1 MRRISLSA
9 ITLLTLLLS
18 CDMPSNVEPIFERYF
33 TKYYGEDG
41 EQEGVDLV
49 VNNND
54 GSMVLLGNSL
64 SQSDAV
70 SPFVVKTDPFG
81 NILWQRTFKGQKER
95 AVDIEIVNNATQ
107 YAIVSNV
114 EKNESVYNICVYILN
129 QDGSLA
135 DSLYITNPEN
145 RVAKSI
151 TQSSDNGFL
160 ITGHKAPDPSRN
172 GLLIVPPPD
181 NADILLLKVNSLLD
195 MASVTDLSP
204 GGGEHNGS
212 GVKVFELNLNSNTY
226 YLVFGSSDR
235 PRKNTIEYQHCF
247 QLIAA
252 VPAGVFTGLHEYSE
266 KSTSDATEEQIASTA
281 LKIPAALGDGYLV
294 VGTMTTSSGTSDLYL
309 TRFSKPVA
317 PNAAAK
323 SLDQRIPLPQ
333 GKRIQGVA
341 AANATPDGYFIAA
354 NEIRDNNVSDIFLLR
369 IERDGAVVWTTSFGS
384 LEGEDTVGSI
394 ETLADG
400 RIAIVGTIE
409 LETQKKMA
417 LIVTNPNGKFS
428 N

>member
-9 ITLLTLLLS
+9 ITLLTLFLS
-18 CDMPSNVEPIFERYF
+18 CDTQNNVEPIFESYF

-41 EQEGVDLV
+41 EQHGVDLV
-49 VNNND
+49 INRND

-64 SQSDAV
+64 SQSEPI

-81 NILWQRTFKGQKER
+81 NIIWQRTFKGQNET
-95 AVDIEIVNNATQ
+95 AVDIEIINNESQFAV
-107 YAIVSNV
+107 VSNV
-114 EKNESVYNICVYILN
+114 RKSESVHNICVYILN

-135 DSLYITNPEN
+135 DSLYITNSET

-172 GLLIVPPPD
+172 GQLIVPPPD
-181 NADILLLKVNSLLD
+181 NADILLLKVNSSLD
-195 MASVTDLSP
+195 LASVSDLSP
-204 GGGEHNGS
+204 GGGEHEGS
-212 GVKVFELNLNSNTY
+212 GVKVFELDLNSNSY

-252 VPAGVFTGLHEYSE
+252 VPSGVFTGLHEYSE
-266 KSTSDATEEQIASTA
+266 KSTSDATEQQIASTA
-281 LKIPAALGDGYLV
+281 LKIPPALGDGYLV
-294 VGTMTTSSGTSDLYL
+294 VGTMTTSAGTNDLYL

-317 PNAAAK
+317 PNSAAK

-333 GKRIQGVA
+333 GKKIEGVA

-354 NEIRDNNVSDIFLLR
+354 NEIRDNTMRDIFLLR
-369 IERDGAVVWTTSFGS
+369 VERDGAVVWTTSFGS

-400 RIAIVGTIE
+400 RIAIVGTVE

-417 LIVTNPNGKFS
+417 LFVTNANGKFS
-428 N
+428 D